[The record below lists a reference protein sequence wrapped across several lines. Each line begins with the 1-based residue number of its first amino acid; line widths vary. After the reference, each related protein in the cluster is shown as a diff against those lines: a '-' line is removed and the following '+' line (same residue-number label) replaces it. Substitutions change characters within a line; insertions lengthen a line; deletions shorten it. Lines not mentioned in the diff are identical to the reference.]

1 MLLAG
6 DIGGTNT
13 RLALYRDD
21 EGPLTLVHMTS
32 YQSRSFPTLE
42 DIVLR
47 FLTTNNFDKP
57 SAACFAVAGAVVGG
71 AVRATNLPWQM
82 SEEQL
87 GQRLAIPRV
96 VLMNDL
102 EAAAH
107 GVITTTDAA
116 SLLPLQQ
123 GQLPDPQAA
132 APAMQQPGQLPDD
145 HGARVLVSA
154 GTGLGVA
161 LVAWDGNQYQVAA
174 SEGGHA
180 SFAPQNEVEDALLL
194 FLRAELGHVSYE
206 RVVSGPGLA
215 NIYRFLRQYRDVP
228 EPKWLTDRIA
238 GGDPS
243 PVVTTAALAHEDP
256 ICDEALTMFASI
268 YGAAAG
274 SVALTAHA
282 PGGVYLCGGIAP
294 KILPRLRDGAF
305 IKSFTHKG
313 RFSDTMRR
321 IPVQVVLAP
330 HVALLGAASCV
341 RRIQ

>member
-116 SLLPLQQ
+116 SLLPL
-123 GQLPDPQAA
+123 
-132 APAMQQPGQLPDD
+132 QPGQLPDD

-256 ICDEALTMFASI
+256 ICDEALTLFASI

-274 SVALTAHA
+274 SVALTALA
-282 PGGVYLCGGIAP
+282 TGGVYLGGGIAP

>member
-21 EGPLTLVHMTS
+21 NGPLTLVHSTT

-47 FLTTNNFDKP
+47 FLSPNRFDTP

-71 AVRATNLPWQM
+71 EVRATNLPWQM
-82 SEEQL
+82 SEEEL
-87 GQRLAIPRV
+87 RHRLAIPHV
-96 VLMNDL
+96 LLMNDL

-107 GVITTTDAA
+107 GVIATTDP
-116 SLLPLQQ
+116 STLLPLQE
-123 GQLPDPQAA
+123 GDLSDE
-132 APAMQQPGQLPDD
+132 
-145 HGARVLVSA
+145 HGALVLVSA

-161 LVAWDGNQYQVAA
+161 IMAWDGTAYHVAP

-180 SFAPQNEVEDALLL
+180 SFAPQHEVEDALLV
-194 FLRAELGHVSYE
+194 FLRSEFGHVSYE

-215 NIYRFLRQYRDVP
+215 NIYRFLRLYRGTP
-228 EPKWLTDRIA
+228 EPRWLTERIG

-243 PVVTTAALAHEDP
+243 PVITTAALAHEDP

-274 SVALTAHA
+274 SVALTALA
-282 PGGVYLCGGIAP
+282 TGGVFIGGGIAP
-294 KILPRLRDGAF
+294 KILPRLRDGTFVA
-305 IKSFTHKG
+305 SFARKG
-313 RFSDTMRR
+313 RFSDTLRR
-321 IPVQVVLAP
+321 IPIQVVLAP
-330 HVALLGAASCV
+330 HVALLGAAACV
-341 RRIQ
+341 REIRQRSA

>member
-13 RLALYRDD
+13 RLALYSDD
-21 EGPLTLVHMTS
+21 GGPLTLVHSTT

-47 FLTTNNFDKP
+47 FLSADRFDTP

-71 AVRATNLPWQM
+71 AVRATNLAWQM

-87 GQRLAIPRV
+87 RDRLAIPHV
-96 VLMNDL
+96 LLMNDL

-107 GVITTTDAA
+107 GVIATTDA
-116 SLLPLQQ
+116 STLLPLQA
-123 GQLPDPQAA
+123 GEVS
-132 APAMQQPGQLPDD
+132 DD
-145 HGARVLVSA
+145 HGALVLVSA

-161 LVAWDGNQYQVAA
+161 LMAWDGRGYQVAP

-180 SFAPQNEVEDALLL
+180 SFAPQNAVEDALLV
-194 FLRAELGHVSYE
+194 FLRSELGHVSYE

-215 NIYRFLRQYRDVP
+215 NIYRFLRLYRGMP
-228 EPKWLTDRIA
+228 EPRWLTERIG

-243 PVVTTAALAHEDP
+243 PVITTVALAHEEP

-268 YGAAAG
+268 YGAVAG
-274 SVALTAHA
+274 SVALTALA
-282 PGGVYLCGGIAP
+282 TGGVFIGGGIAP
-294 KILPRLRDGAF
+294 KILPRLRDGTF
-305 IKSFTHKG
+305 LESFANKG
-313 RFSDTMRR
+313 RFSATMRR

-341 RRIQ
+341 REIR

>member
-21 EGPLTLVHMTS
+21 GGPLTLVHSTT

-47 FLTTNNFDKP
+47 FLSADRFDTP

-71 AVRATNLPWQM
+71 AVRATNLAWQM

-87 GQRLAIPRV
+87 RDRLAIPHV
-96 VLMNDL
+96 LLMNDL

-107 GVITTTDAA
+107 GVIATTDA
-116 SLLPLQQ
+116 STLLPLQA
-123 GQLPDPQAA
+123 GEVS
-132 APAMQQPGQLPDD
+132 DD
-145 HGARVLVSA
+145 HGALVLVSA

-161 LVAWDGNQYQVAA
+161 LMAWDGRGYQVAP

-180 SFAPQNEVEDALLL
+180 SFAPQNAVEDALLV
-194 FLRAELGHVSYE
+194 FLRSELGHVSYE

-215 NIYRFLRQYRDVP
+215 NIYRFLRLYRGMP
-228 EPKWLTDRIA
+228 EPRWLTERIG

-243 PVVTTAALAHEDP
+243 PVITTVALAHEEP

-268 YGAAAG
+268 YGAVAG
-274 SVALTAHA
+274 SVALTALA
-282 PGGVYLCGGIAP
+282 TGGVFIGGGIAP
-294 KILPRLRDGAF
+294 KILPRLRDGTF
-305 IKSFTHKG
+305 LESFANKG
-313 RFSDTMRR
+313 RFSATMRR

-341 RRIQ
+341 REIR

>member
-1 MLLAG
+1 VLLAG

-21 EGPLTLVHMTS
+21 AESLTLLHMTS
-32 YQSRSFPTLE
+32 YQSRSFTTLE

-47 FLTTNNFDKP
+47 FLTTNHFDKP
-57 SAACFAVAGAVVGG
+57 TAACFAVAGAVVSGQ
-71 AVRATNLPWQM
+71 VRATNLPWQM
-82 SEEQL
+82 SEEEL

-107 GVITTTDAA
+107 GVIATTDPA

-123 GQLPDPQAA
+123 GEAS
-132 APAMQQPGQLPDD
+132 DD
-145 HGARVLVSA
+145 HAARALVSA

-161 LVAWDGNQYQVAA
+161 LMTWDGTRYQVAP

-180 SFAPQNEVEDALLL
+180 SFAPQNPVEDALLV

-206 RVVSGPGLA
+206 RVLSGPGLA
-215 NIYRFLRQYRDVP
+215 NIYRFLRAYHGTP
-228 EPKWLTDRIA
+228 EPRWLTERIG

-243 PVVTTAALAHEDP
+243 PVITTAALAHEDP
-256 ICDEALTMFASI
+256 ICDEALTTFASI

-274 SVALTAHA
+274 SVALTALA
-282 PGGVYLCGGIAP
+282 TGGVFIGGGIAP
-294 KILPRLRDGAF
+294 KILPRLRDGTFVEGFAR
-305 IKSFTHKG
+305 KG

-321 IPVQVVLAP
+321 IPVQVVLVP
-330 HVALLGAASCV
+330 HVAILGAAACV
-341 RRIQ
+341 REMR